1 MWKNE
6 KSYKKSVGVSQTR
19 EFRVFAVE
27 RWSAS
32 ESKGEKKFP
41 WLIRENELGDEKQS
55 SSDRINE
62 MVKSS

>member
-19 EFRVFAVE
+19 EFGVFAVE

-41 WLIRENELGDEKQS
+41 LLIRGNEPGDGEIFQQS
-55 SSDRINE
+55 D
-62 MVKSS
+62 